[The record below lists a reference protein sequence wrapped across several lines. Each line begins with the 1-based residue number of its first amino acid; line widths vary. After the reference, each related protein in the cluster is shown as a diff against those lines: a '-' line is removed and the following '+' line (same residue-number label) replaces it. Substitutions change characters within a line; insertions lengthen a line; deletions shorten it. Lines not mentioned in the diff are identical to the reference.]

1 MMYLFKDYMIY
12 FWK

>member
-1 MMYLFKDYMIY
+1 MIY